1 MGLRVVR
8 GATALDQHEYVL
20 EMDLELANETDGKVL
35 DALVEH
41 LSRLEGVWA
50 YHADGR
56 FQIRYTPPVVIAIGK
71 GGQMTRTEP

>member
-1 MGLRVVR
+1 MGVRVKR
-8 GATALDQHEYVL
+8 GKNLFRQ
-20 EMDLELANETDGKVL
+20 NEEERQML

-56 FQIRYTPPVVIAIGK
+56 FQIRHTPLVVIAK
-71 GGQMTRTEP
+71 KRTRQVSQTTP